1 MADYGNFLIIAA
13 VLVLLMFYLLVNIR
27 KKRFLLNF
35 LNRLEI
41 LPKAGKRGKGARP
54 PRARRRRR

>member
-13 VLVLLMFYLLVNIR
+13 VLVLLIFYLLVNIR

-35 LNRLEI
+35 LNR
-41 LPKAGKRGKGARP
+41 P
-54 PRARRRRR
+54 